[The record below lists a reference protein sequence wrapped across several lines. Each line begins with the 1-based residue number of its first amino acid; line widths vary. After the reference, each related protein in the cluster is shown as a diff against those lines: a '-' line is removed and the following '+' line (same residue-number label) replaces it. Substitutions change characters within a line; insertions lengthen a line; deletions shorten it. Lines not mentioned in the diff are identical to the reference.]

1 MARKRKN
8 KRIYSEVS
16 SPSDITKINRMI
28 RSQLRRVKTKPRITE
43 LVKRSA
49 YLCTLTYSPGF
60 RKKLRGKLTKARKT
74 AREEYRKTAKLANQR
89 LRQLHIP
96 GKYDEVWG

>member
-1 MARKRKN
+1 MKRK
-8 KRIYSEVS
+8 KVRHIYSEVN

-60 RKKLRGKLTKARKT
+60 RKKLRGNSLKLAKQPEKNIGKPLNSLTK
-74 AREEYRKTAKLANQR
+74 
-89 LRQLHIP
+89 
-96 GKYDEVWG
+96 D